1 MCGINDSQRVVVTGT
16 GVVSSVGN
24 DVVSFWDS
32 LLAGRSGLGPVTSFD
47 ASPMKTRIA
56 GEIKNFD
63 ITQFM
68 ITKEARRLDPFCH
81 YAIAASHEA
90 LAQAGIKPG
99 ETPLDLDRAGVM
111 IGSGIGGIRTLEEQ
125 ARTMIE
131 RGPSRSSPLMVPM
144 MIADMASGA
153 VSIRYN
159 FKGPNLA
166 MVTACASGSHAI
178 GEAYWII
185 RRGDADVM
193 LTGGAEAC
201 ISMLGMTGF
210 CAMKA
215 MSERNDDPI
224 HASRPFDK
232 ERDGFVMAEGA
243 GILVLES
250 LAHAKARG
258 ANILAEIIGY
268 GASGDAYHITAP
280 DPNGAGAAR
289 AMSCAIQRA
298 GISPDM
304 VDYINAHGT
313 STPLNDKLETM
324 AFKTVFGEHA
334 RRLSISSTKSMT
346 GHALGAA
353 GGMESVVCIKT
364 LQTGIIA
371 PTINLDNP
379 DPECDLDYT
388 PHKPKEKAV
397 RIALNT
403 NLGFGGHNVALLF
416 KKWN

>member
-1 MCGINDSQRVVVTGT
+1 MCGMTDNQRVVVTGT

-24 DVVSFWDS
+24 DVASFWDS

-63 ITQFM
+63 ITKYM
-68 ITKEARRLDPFCH
+68 PPKEARRLDPFCH
-81 YAIAASHEA
+81 YAIAAADEA
-90 LAQAGIKPG
+90 LAQAGLKPA
-99 ETPLDLDRAGVM
+99 EMANLDRAGVM
-111 IGSGIGGIRTLEEQ
+111 VGSGIGGIRTLEEQ
-125 ARTMIE
+125 ARTMVE

-144 MIADMASGA
+144 MIIDMASGA
-153 VSIRYN
+153 LSIRYG
-159 FKGPNLA
+159 FKGPNMG

-178 GEAYWII
+178 GEAYWMV

-215 MSERNDDPI
+215 MSERNDDPVR
-224 HASRPFDK
+224 ASRPFDR

-258 ANILAEIIGY
+258 ANILAEIVGY
-268 GASGDAYHITAP
+268 GASGDAFHITAP
-280 DPNGAGAAR
+280 DPDGAGAAR
-289 AMSCAIQRA
+289 AMACAVQRA

-304 VDYINAHGT
+304 VDYVNAHGT

-324 AFKTVFGEHA
+324 AFKAVFGEHA
-334 RRLSISSTKSMT
+334 RKMAINSTKSMT

-353 GGMESVVCIKT
+353 GGLESVVCIKS
-364 LQTGIIA
+364 LQTGLIA

-379 DPECDLDYT
+379 DPDCDLDYT
-388 PHKPKEKAV
+388 PHKAKERQV
-397 RIALNT
+397 RYALNT
-403 NLGFGGHNVALLF
+403 NLGFGGHNVALIF
-416 KKWN
+416 KRWE

>member
-1 MCGINDSQRVVVTGT
+1 MCGMTDNQRVVVTGT

-24 DVVSFWDS
+24 DVASLWDS

-63 ITQFM
+63 ITKYM
-68 ITKEARRLDPFCH
+68 PTKEARRLDPFCH
-81 YAIAASHEA
+81 YAIAAADEA
-90 LAQAGIKPG
+90 LAQAGLKPA
-99 ETPLDLDRAGVM
+99 EMANLERAGVM
-111 IGSGIGGIRTLEEQ
+111 VGSGIGGIRTLEEQ
-125 ARTMIE
+125 ARTMVE

-144 MIADMASGA
+144 MIIDMASGA
-153 VSIRYN
+153 LSIRYG
-159 FKGPNLA
+159 FKGPNMG

-178 GEAYWII
+178 GEAYWMI

-215 MSERNDDPI
+215 MSERNDDPVR
-224 HASRPFDK
+224 ASRPFDK

-243 GILVLES
+243 GILVIES

-258 ANILAEIIGY
+258 ANILAEIVGY

-280 DPNGAGAAR
+280 APDGVGAAQ
-289 AMSCAIQRA
+289 AIKCAIQRA
-298 GISPDM
+298 GISPDQ

-324 AFKTVFGEHA
+324 AFKSVFGEHA
-334 RRLSISSTKSMT
+334 RKMAISSTKSMT

-353 GGMESVVCIKT
+353 GGLESVICI
-364 LQTGIIA
+364 QSIRTGIIA

-388 PHKPKEKAV
+388 PHKAKERPV
-397 RIALNT
+397 RYALNT

-416 KKWN
+416 KRWE